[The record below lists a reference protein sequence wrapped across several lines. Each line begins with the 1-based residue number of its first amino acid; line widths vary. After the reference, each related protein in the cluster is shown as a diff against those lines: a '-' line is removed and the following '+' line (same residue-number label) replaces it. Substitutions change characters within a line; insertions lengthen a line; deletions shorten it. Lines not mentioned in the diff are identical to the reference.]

1 MRKGIYTF
9 VIFIVLYRVG
19 KQLSFAL
26 LVGGQVLVMSILII
40 PFLSM
45 E

>member
-1 MRKGIYTF
+1 MRKQIDIF

-26 LVGGQVLVMSILII
+26 PAGGQVLVMSILII
-40 PFLSM
+40 PFLST